1 MKQYNRGGRL
11 MTKEKIIELK
21 ETYERCICKEC
32 HNEKCKKVLDIN
44 KIEKPGANKVYSI
57 RCLNYRVNL

>member
-1 MKQYNRGGRL
+1 
-11 MTKEKIIELK
+11 MTKEKIIEFK